1 MISPWVAVTYAT
13 DWKGRE
19 VVGTGCPAEAKTRAR
34 KDGDFLNPDS
44 CQCQRGLSHAA
55 PVRISGILTGPC
67 KINSNALTNR

>member
-19 VVGTGCPAEAKTRAR
+19 VVGTGCPAEAKTLAR

-44 CQCQRGLSHAA
+44 CKCQRGGQA
-55 PVRISGILTGPC
+55 
-67 KINSNALTNR
+67 